1 MRELCRH
8 SAPIPFRRRAL
19 ALAALAGALTA
30 CGGGA
35 DTQQLPQTQ
44 VPPPASY
51 SGPAPATADVQAFMV
66 NLWENVRPGKTAGC
80 GSCHGV
86 SQNPLFARDDDVN
99 LAYAAVGSYVN
110 LASPAESP
118 LVTKVA
124 GGHNCWLTSTQACAD
139 ILTTWIEGWAGGSD
153 GDTKQIELKAPA
165 DREVGSSRSFPADP
179 ALFQATVYPL
189 LVQYCAGCHSGTGQS
204 PQQPYF
210 ADEDLATAYAA
221 ARPKIELD
229 DPATSRLVL
238 RLRDEF
244 HNCWSDCASNATE
257 MENAIRAFAQ
267 QVPVTEVDP
276 QLVISKALTLYDG
289 IVASGG
295 DRYEA
300 NQIALWEFKAGL
312 GTTAFDTSGVE
323 PAINLQLSG
332 DVRWVGGW
340 GIDIRSGKAQ
350 GSTAASRKLRDLIQA
365 TGEYSIEGWVVPGN
379 VAQEDA
385 RIISYSAGTQA
396 RNFTLGQTLY
406 NYDFFGRSTSTDGN
420 GTPALSTADAD
431 EDLQA
436 TLQHVVVTFD
446 PVQGRRIYVNGVFTD
461 DLDPAAGSTLGEW
474 DDTFALVLGNEVSGD
489 RQWAGVLRLVAIH
502 NRALA
507 PEQIQGNFEAGV
519 GEKFFLLFNVSTHV
533 GLSEAYILFEVSQF
547 DSYGYLF
554 NAPVF
559 VSLDPGVVPDDIAL
573 AGMRLGVNGAESPV
587 GQAYRNLDLS
597 LNATDYVP
605 GAGQPLSALGTVIGL
620 EKGPDSDEFFLS
632 FERLGSSTNV
642 VTEPTPLAPAPV
654 DGAPRP
660 DIGLKVFDEINAT
673 MAAVTGVPATTPAVR
688 STYALVR
695 QQLPV
700 VEDIE
705 TFVSAQQVGISQLA
719 IEYCSALVDDPA
731 RRAGYFP
738 SFDFSAPAAQAFDT
752 PAERDLVLV
761 PLVSGVMGQN
771 LASQP
776 DEANVRLELDNLI
789 NTLTAC
795 GAGCAPD
802 RTETVVKAVCSS
814 VLGSAVMLIQ

>member
-1 MRELCRH
+1 MRERH
-8 SAPIPFRRRAL
+8 SFAAHTRRGL
-19 ALAALAGALTA
+19 ALAALAGALAA

-44 VPPPASY
+44 VPPPVSY
-51 SGPAPATADVQAFMV
+51 SGPPPATADVQAFMV

-80 GSCHGV
+80 GSCHGA

-118 LVTKVA
+118 MVLKVA
-124 GGHNCWLTSTQACAD
+124 GGHNCWLTSAQACAD
-139 ILTTWIEGWAGGSD
+139 ILTTWIEGWAGGS
-153 GDTKQIELKAPA
+153 GGGTKQIELKAPA
-165 DREVGSSRSFPADP
+165 DQDVGASRSFPADA

-189 LVQYCAGCHSGTGQS
+189 LTEYCARCHSGSGQS

-210 ADEDLATAYAA
+210 ADEDLDTAYAA
-221 ARPKIELD
+221 ARPKIDLD
-229 DPATSRLVL
+229 DPAASRLVL
-238 RLRDEF
+238 RLRNEF

-300 NQIALWEFKAGL
+300 NQIALWEFKEGV

-332 DVRWVGGW
+332 DVRWFGGW

-365 TGEYSIEGWVVPGN
+365 TGEYSVEGWVVPGN

-446 PVQGRRIYVNGVFTD
+446 PVQGRRIFVNGVFTD
-461 DLDPAAGSTLGEW
+461 DFDPAAGSTLGDW

-507 PEQIQGNFEAGV
+507 PEQIQANFEAGV
-519 GEKFFLLFNVSTHV
+519 GEKFFLLFNVSDHV
-533 GLSEAYILFEVSQF
+533 GLPEAYILFEVSQF
-547 DSYGYLF
+547 DSYSYLF

-559 VSLDPGVVPDDIAL
+559 ISLDPGVVPDAIPL
-573 AGMRLGVNGAESPV
+573 RGLRIGVNGAESPV

-620 EKGPDSDEFFLS
+620 EKGPDNDEFFLS
-632 FERLGSSTNV
+632 FEVLGSSTNV
-642 VTEPTPLAPAPV
+642 VTEPTPLAPPPV
-654 DGAPRP
+654 DSAPRP

-688 STYALVR
+688 STFALVR

-700 VEDIE
+700 VEDLE

-719 IEYCSALVDDPA
+719 IEYCSALVDDPT
-731 RRAGYFP
+731 RRAAYFP
-738 SFDFSAPAAQAFDT
+738 GFDFGAPAAQAFDT
-752 PAERDLVLV
+752 PAERDLILV
-761 PLVSGVMGQN
+761 PLVNGVMGQN

-789 NTLTAC
+789 TTLTAC

-814 VLGSAVMLIQ
+814 VLGSAVMLVQ